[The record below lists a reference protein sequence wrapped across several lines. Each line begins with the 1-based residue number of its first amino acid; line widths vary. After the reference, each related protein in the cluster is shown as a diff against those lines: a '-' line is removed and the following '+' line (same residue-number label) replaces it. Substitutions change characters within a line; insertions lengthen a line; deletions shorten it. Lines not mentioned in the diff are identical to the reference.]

1 LIGVKYC
8 LLDSPLLML
17 HGTLDEIAC
26 RAFPLTLKTL
36 AKDWF
41 EGLDPKFVDNFKTL
55 GCLFLVVRKFKKN
68 LAYLLSLQQGKDK
81 LLKDY
86 MLRFNREKLTVEKV
100 NDEIVLQLR

>member
-1 LIGVKYC
+1 
-8 LLDSPLLML
+8 
-17 HGTLDEIAC
+17 
-26 RAFPLTLKTL
+26 LTLKTV

-86 MLRFNREKLTVEKV
+86 MLRFNREKLTMEKV